1 MSMSKGRLAYWP
13 APRTMWSDDDL
24 LRAWRGSDK
33 AAGDALVRR
42 HYESVRRFF
51 DLRVPTVAEDLTQ
64 QAFLACV
71 VGKERVRGDAS
82 FKAYLFGVARHL
94 LLRQLRNR
102 ERFARMAE
110 FKSAQ
115 GPDSVLTPSGVV
127 ALRQEHRLLL
137 RALEQVPTDGQ
148 IALQLLYWEG
158 MSTAE
163 IAAVLELSVTA
174 VTSRLLRARNRL
186 REEIAKIRVKPEVR
200 ESLLADLDQWTRSM
214 VPSAG

>member
-1 MSMSKGRLAYWP
+1 
-13 APRTMWSDDDL
+13 MWADDDL
-24 LRAWRGSDK
+24 LRAWRGGDK

-51 DLRVPTVAEDLTQ
+51 DLRIPAAAEDLTQ

-82 FKAYLFGVARHL
+82 FKAYLFGVARNL
-94 LLRQLRNR
+94 LLRQLRNQQ
-102 ERFARMAE
+102 RFERMAE

-115 GPDSVLTPSGVV
+115 GPDTVLTPSGVV

-137 RALEQVPTDGQ
+137 RAFEQVPTDGQ
-148 IALQLLYWEG
+148 IALQLHYWEG

-163 IAAVLELSVTA
+163 IASVLDLSVTA
-174 VTSRLLRARNRL
+174 VTSRLLRARQRL
-186 REEIAKIRVKPEVR
+186 RAEVEAIRVRPEVR
-200 ESLLADLDQWTRSM
+200 ASLLADLDKWTRSM
-214 VPSAG
+214 VPNAPKS